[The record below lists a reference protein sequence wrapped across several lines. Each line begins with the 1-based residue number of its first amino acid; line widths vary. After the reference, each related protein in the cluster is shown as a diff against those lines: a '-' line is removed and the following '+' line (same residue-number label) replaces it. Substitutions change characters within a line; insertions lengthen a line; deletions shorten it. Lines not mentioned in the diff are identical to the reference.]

1 MSDKWQDFGRK
12 ADDAEAGGGF
22 RFPDAGSDEDLK
34 EAAEAFDR
42 EENEQDMSVFAAD
55 AKNTGTDGA
64 EERRRRRE
72 ESRKQQKEIRH
83 RKLLLQYGIAGG
95 VLLVSLVVFAAL
107 LISNFRKDRDDPR
120 QIAAKS
126 EKPGIA
132 DVTEP
137 TETEDAAA
145 VPVFYYEAHLTDTTG
160 GFAESV
166 VSENGILIDVETG
179 DILAQ
184 KGAFE
189 RISPASMTK
198 ILTVL
203 VAAEHITPEQLDDT
217 FTMTIDIT
225 DYSYRNG
232 CSNAGFEVD
241 EVLTVRDLFYGTILP
256 SGADAAVGLATYVAG
271 SQEAFVELMN
281 EKLEEMGLAGTTNF
295 TNCVG
300 LYDENHYST
309 AYDIAMIIQ
318 AATDNEWCR
327 EVMSARKYTTG
338 VTKQHEEGITISN
351 WFLRRIEDKD
361 THGEV
366 LCAKTGFVNQSGS
379 CAASLASDGN
389 GREYICVT
397 AGSTSSWRCIYDHVD
412 IYTQYLP
419 KPQP

>member
-1 MSDKWQDFGRK
+1 ML
-12 ADDAEAGGGF
+12 F
-22 RFPDAGSDEDLK
+22 RS
-34 EAAEAFDR
+34 
-42 EENEQDMSVFAAD
+42 
-55 AKNTGTDGA
+55 
-64 EERRRRRE
+64 
-72 ESRKQQKEIRH
+72 
-83 RKLLLQYGIAGG
+83 
-95 VLLVSLVVFAAL
+95 
-107 LISNFRKDRDDPR
+107 
-120 QIAAKS
+120 
-126 EKPGIA
+126 
-132 DVTEP
+132 
-137 TETEDAAA
+137 
-145 VPVFYYEAHLTDTTG
+145 DTTG

-295 TNCVG
+295 TNCV
-300 LYDENHYST
+300 E
-309 AYDIAMIIQ
+309 I
-318 AATDNEWCR
+318 
-327 EVMSARKYTTG
+327 
-338 VTKQHEEGITISN
+338 
-351 WFLRRIEDKD
+351 
-361 THGEV
+361 
-366 LCAKTGFVNQSGS
+366 
-379 CAASLASDGN
+379 
-389 GREYICVT
+389 GR
-397 AGSTSSWRCIYDHVD
+397 AHV
-412 IYTQYLP
+412 
-419 KPQP
+419 